1 MEIALVFLV
10 GRQDLRARVKT
21 YHPSLSHLLLP
32 RDQAMAG
39 YVSFSP

>member
-21 YHPSLSHLLLP
+21 YHPSLKPDAKGGGANLRPS
-32 RDQAMAG
+32 G
-39 YVSFSP
+39 